1 VKKLDFSGKR
11 GYNPNSRKMEGYRL
25 CKVREWLRCP
35 VCGKLSDA
43 RNFAIAQEGMHRI
56 EIMIQ
61 EIYQGEK
68 GYLCNRWYRKDMGF
82 EERRDLMDAML
93 LILEKVIG
101 KLRNFRELEDRAI
114 DALRNVLEPVKR
126 YVNPVEKPVVE
137 PVRKYVKPVM
147 IDEIR
152 PVRVKI
158 LSPAGIRIS

>member
-1 VKKLDFSGKR
+1 MEIVIDGKR
-11 GYNPNSRKMEGYRL
+11 LKL
-25 CKVREWLRCP
+25 CKTREYLRCP
-35 VCGKLSDA
+35 VCGKLSDP

-56 EIMIQ
+56 EIMVN
-61 EIYQGEK
+61 EIYQGGNCRLFNK
-68 GYLCNRWYRKDMGF
+68 WYRKEMGCI
-82 EERRDLMDAML
+82 ERRNLVDAML
-93 LILEKVIG
+93 LILEKVIE

-126 YVNPVEKPVVE
+126 YVNPGEKPVVE